1 MSRLLSFSLFNKI
14 ALTALFLLPA
24 SALQTH
30 AAEATG
36 YFTNDIDDAV
46 EAVKRNPKNTNHIGS
61 RWYGRSTSR
70 SISLPP
76 LLNTEM
82 DQEVIEGAMG
92 PTAAGE
98 AAAAEAQQPSK
109 DAALGR
115 RNHASSLED
124 VKNEQAR
131 SQAAPTSPV
140 NTSEYIFQKDFEYTN
155 SHYGNSIIRDVRG
168 GTIQHSYHTDSK
180 K

>member
-14 ALTALFLLPA
+14 ALTALFLLPV

-98 AAAAEAQQPSK
+98 AAAAEAQQPSR

-115 RNHASSLED
+115 KNNLSSIED
-124 VKNEQAR
+124 VKSDQNRIQ
-131 SQAAPTSPV
+131 SSAPRDSVGT
-140 NTSEYIFQKDFEYTN
+140 NEYIFKKDFEYRN
-155 SHYGNSIIRDVRG
+155 SQFGDSVIRDVHG
-168 GTIQHSYHTDSK
+168 STIQRSYHHD
-180 K
+180 

>member
-1 MSRLLSFSLFNKI
+1 MSRLLSFSLLHKI
-14 ALTALFLLPA
+14 AVGAFVLLPL
-24 SALQTH
+24 SALQ
-30 AAEATG
+30 AAESNG
-36 YFTNDIDDAV
+36 YYTTDIDDAV
-46 EAVKRNPKNTNHIGS
+46 EAVKRNPKNTNHVGA

-98 AAAAEAQQPSK
+98 AAAAQAQQPSK

-115 RNHASSLED
+115 KNHISSIED
-124 VKNEQAR
+124 VKSEQTR
-131 SQAAPTSPV
+131 SQAAPSNPV
-140 NTSEYIFQKDFEYTN
+140 HTSEFIIQKDFEYKN
-155 SHYGNSIIRDVRG
+155 SQYGDSVIRDVRG
-168 GTIQHSYHTDSK
+168 GTTQRSYLNN
-180 K
+180 